1 MDRGGEL
8 HPIVDDGMIIPE
20 VGPWADSKYRH
31 IALYDELF
39 SSGMK
44 NKWHQRI
51 YVDLYAGA
59 GYSRIKGSQAQVMGS
74 PLIALSVSTPFDKYV
89 FCEED
94 EEKLNALKKRVRT
107 ISPSANTA
115 FVPGTCDECVD
126 EILKAIP
133 MGSASN
139 RVLSL
144 CLVDPFD
151 FGFKFSTLKRL
162 SARYMDFLI
171 LLAVEM
177 DANRNYEHYV
187 ERGNTKLDEAL
198 GNTDWR
204 ERWATSGLHRSR
216 FPHFLAEEVSKS
228 MVSLGYLERKTH
240 DMKLVKLDQNNRGL
254 YYLALFSRSMVA
266 YGFWKDVLKYGTDQR
281 KLFE

>member
-1 MDRGGEL
+1 MDHSGDL
-8 HPIVDDGMIIPE
+8 QPIVDDGLIIPE
-20 VGPWADSKYRH
+20 VGPWVDSKYRH

-44 NKWHQRI
+44 NKWHQRV

-59 GYSRIKGSQAQVMGS
+59 GYSRIKGSQIAVHGS

-94 EEKLNALKKRVRT
+94 EEKLTALRKRVKAT
-107 ISPSANTA
+107 APAADTA
-115 FVPGTCDECVD
+115 FIPGTCDKCID
-126 EILKAIP
+126 DILKEIP
-133 MGSASN
+133 VGSATN
-139 RVLSL
+139 KVLSL

-151 FGFKFSTLKRL
+151 FGFKFSTLSRL
-162 SARYMDFLI
+162 SKRYMDFLI

-187 ERGNTKLDEAL
+187 ERGNPKLDEAL
-198 GNTDWR
+198 GNTEWR
-204 ERWATSGLHRSR
+204 DRWAKSGQHRSR
-216 FPHFLAEEVSKS
+216 FPHFLAEEVSRS
-228 MVSLGYLERKTH
+228 MMTLGYLERKAS
-240 DMKLVKLDQNNRGL
+240 DMKLVKLHQNNRGL
-254 YYLALFSRSMVA
+254 YYLALFSRSTVA
-266 YGFWKDVLKYGTDQR
+266 YGFWKAVLKYGTDQR